1 LPRSAA
7 TAARGLQASQISVN
21 KDTECGYNSSVPSN
35 ADSRRLL
42 SQPNHQGIGPMA
54 AKLTWAGLG
63 GSVLTAAAAA
73 AVFVAVQSL
82 PLPVQAAQGPFS
94 FLSGNW
100 TGNGTIKV
108 RSGQKERIRC
118 KIGYSVPASGMSFDQ
133 TLKCASDSY
142 TFDAHSSVN
151 HGGGTINGTWSIYNL
166 KGEVTGVAKGNK
178 INAKVR
184 GDGLIVSVNVTTSGN
199 DQSVFITSQGTDV
212 TEVSIKLKKNK

>member
-1 LPRSAA
+1 LRAN
-7 TAARGLQASQISVN
+7 QISVN
-21 KDTECGYNSSVPSN
+21 KGAEYGYNSTMPN
-35 ADSRRLL
+35 ADSRGLL
-42 SQPNHQGIGPMA
+42 SQPNHQGVGPMA
-54 AKLTWAGLG
+54 AKSTWTGF
-63 GSVLTAAAAA
+63 GSSAWTAF
-73 AVFVAVQSL
+73 AVATAFLAVQSA
-82 PLPVQAAQGPFS
+82 PVPVQAAQGPFS

-100 TGNGTIKV
+100 SGNGTIKV

-118 KIGYSVPASGMSFDQ
+118 KIGYTVPASGTSFDQ

-166 KGEVTGVAKGNK
+166 KGAVTGVANGNK